1 MTWRTRRLPGVV
13 LGAAT
18 LAVIAYG
25 IAVPTAALWAQ
36 EASDPPHRV
45 QVSWNRWMDYDE
57 VHQTME
63 RFAEAWPN
71 FLTVESIGTSYG
83 GREIWLMRINN
94 PDTGPE
100 MGKAAMYIEA
110 NIHGNEIQGGETCLY
125 TIWYLMENY
134 GRIDK
139 ITQLVDERVFYIV
152 PSVNPDGR
160 DYFMHGTG
168 QGSRTGH
175 VPVDDDND
183 GLYDE
188 DPADDMNGNGVI
200 EQIRKYVPGQG
211 THRISHLD
219 PRLMEEVPA
228 GEKGDWIL
236 LGREGTDD
244 DGDGRVNEDSPGG
257 YDPNRNFAADWEP
270 NYIQRGAMD
279 YPFQLPESRAVN
291 DFLMAHPNIAGVQTY
306 HNTGGMILRPPGSEY
321 RGEFTAPDLAVYD
334 ELGETGERILPFY
347 RYMILWNDLYTVHGG
362 VLDWTHDGLGI
373 ISFSNEL
380 WNGGQYFTSPD
391 LKEDQQDPFSPITPR
406 QGVANL
412 FFDDLLEFG
421 NEYVEWAEFDHPIY
435 GRVEMGGWKK
445 TRGRLPPRFMQEE
458 LAHRNMAFTLYQAD
472 EMPLMQVGDTKVER
486 IDDDVYRV
494 WVDFFNPKVV
504 PTIVDSAARQR
515 VVPPDLIIV
524 EGEVEVLNAGWV
536 PNKFAPGATMMIDQ
550 HDLRRILV
558 RNGHPGKATR
568 TIEYLVRGDGD
579 MTIRYESVK
588 GGTVETTVRL
598 N

>member
-1 MTWRTRRLPGVV
+1 VNANTRTIPK
-13 LGAAT
+13 
-18 LAVIAYG
+18 AVIG
-25 IAVPTAALWAQ
+25 ALALTLLIFAGSAPSSLAWSQ
-36 EASDPPHRV
+36 EASDPQHRV
-45 QVSWNRWMDYDE
+45 GVSWNRWTDYDE
-57 VHQTME
+57 VISTME
-63 RFAEAWPN
+63 RFSAAWPEL
-71 FLTVESIGTSYG
+71 LTLESIGSSYG
-83 GREIWLMRINN
+83 GREIMLMRINN
-94 PDTGPE
+94 PATGPE
-100 MGKAAMYIEA
+100 MSKSAMYIEA

-139 ITQLVDERVFYIV
+139 ITQLVDERVFYII

-175 VPVDDDND
+175 VPVDNDND

-200 EQIRKYVPGQG
+200 ETIRKYVPGEG

-219 PRLMEEVPA
+219 PRLMEEVPQ
-228 GEKGDWIL
+228 GEKGDWII

-244 DGDGRVNEDSPGG
+244 DGDGRVNEDPVGG
-257 YDPNRNFAADWEP
+257 YDPNRNFAADWQP
-270 NYIQRGAMD
+270 DYIQRGAMD
-279 YPFQLPESRAVN
+279 YPFQLPETSAVN
-291 DFLMAHPNIAGVQTY
+291 EFLMAHPNIAGMQTY
-306 HNTGGMILRPPGSEY
+306 HNSGGMILRPPGSEH
-321 RGEFTAPDLAVYD
+321 RGEFTAEDLEAYD
-334 ELGETGERILPFY
+334 VLGETGARMLPFY
-347 RYMILWNDLYTVHGG
+347 EYMILWSDLYTVHGG
-362 VLDWTHDGLGI
+362 VLDWTNDGLGI

-380 WNGGQYFTSPD
+380 WNGDQYFTSPD

-421 NEYVEWAEFDHPIY
+421 NEYVEWAEFDHPVY

-458 LAHRNMAFTLYQAD
+458 LAHRNMAFTLFQAD
-472 EMPLMQVGDTKVER
+472 EMPMMAVGETRVEK

-494 WVDFFNPKVV
+494 RIDFTNSKIA
-504 PTIVDSAARQR
+504 PTIIEAAAQNK
-515 VVPPDLIIV
+515 VVPPDLIVV
-524 EGEVEVLNAGWV
+524 EGDVEVLNAGWV
-536 PNKFAPGATMMIDQ
+536 ENKFAPGASLRIDQ
-550 HDLRRILV
+550 HDLKRIMV
-558 RNGHPGKATR
+558 RNGHPGRVTR
-568 TIEYLVRGDGD
+568 TLEYLVRGDGE
-579 MTIRYESVK
+579 MTIRYVSVK
-588 GGTVETTVRL
+588 GGTVETTVGL